1 MKKCNIG
8 GQGVLE
14 GVMMRAPEMCGLAVR
29 KATGEIVYDKQKVV
43 PITKKN
49 KFFALPVIR
58 GIASFVDM
66 LGFGVN
72 TITKSAKMYDDT
84 AQDYK
89 PSKFEQFIA
98 NKSGK
103 DAMDVA
109 MVFAVILSIGLAVGI
124 FFILPNVLTNLIQG
138 WIYGKG
144 TVLAGSQQFL
154 MNLIDG
160 GIRMLIFIGYVL
172 AVTLVKDIR
181 RVFQYHGAEHKTI
194 NCYEHEEE
202 LTVENIQKYKTL
214 HPRCGTSYLLLVMV
228 ISILLFSLLGWGGAW
243 YARIGLRLL
252 MLPLVAGIAYEFLK
266 FAAMSDALFF
276 RVIRWPGLM
285 LQKLTTAPPDDSM
298 VEVAIVAFR
307 AAMDEMSGDELDA
320 LAKSFERP
328 VAKEEAITAETEAQ
342 PETEPAAVAAAEQ
355 TEEAEIAAEPEQAE
369 ANTAEAREAM

>member
-328 VAKEEAITAETEAQ
+328 VAKEKAITAETEAQ

>member
-29 KATGEIVYDKQKVV
+29 KATGEIVYDKQKVT

-58 GIASFVDM
+58 GVAQFVDM
-66 LGFGVN
+66 MGFGVN
-72 TITKSAKMYDDT
+72 TITKSAKMYDDL
-84 AQDYK
+84 AEDYK
-89 PSKFEQFIA
+89 PNKFEQFIA
-98 NKSGK
+98 KKSGK
-103 DAMDVA
+103 DVMDIA
-109 MVFAVILSIGLAVGI
+109 MVFAVILSLGLAVGI

-138 WIYGKG
+138 WVYGKG
-144 TVLAGSQQFL
+144 AVLSGSQQFL
-154 MNLIDG
+154 MNLLDG
-160 GIRMLIFIGYVL
+160 AIRMLIFVGYVL
-172 AVTLVKDIR
+172 AVTLLKDIK

-202 LTVENIQKYKTL
+202 LTVENIQKYRTL

-228 ISILLFSLLGWGGAW
+228 ISILLFSLFGWGGAW

-252 MLPLVAGIAYEFLK
+252 MLPVVAGIAYEFLK

-285 LQKLTTAPPDDSM
+285 LQKLTTAQPDDSM

-307 AAMDEMSGDELDA
+307 AAMDEMSAEELDA
-320 LAKSFERP
+320 LAKSYERP
-328 VAKEEAITAETEAQ
+328 VAKTAAAAEVLPETQETAPETEAN
-342 PETEPAAVAAAEQ
+342 AAAEI
-355 TEEAEIAAEPEQAE
+355 EIAAAPGQPEAE
-369 ANTAEAREAM
+369 AAEASEAL